1 MENQD
6 KPTSTFTLSDQNQ
19 QVLQNQIIDENGP
32 GTVLHDF
39 EKLLAFI
46 GPDGVSVSGKNNLL
60 PFKLLPQLNEQM
72 THPIKIDLKRPQ
84 QKSYHLYPVSSIEH
98 PASA

>member
-1 MENQD
+1 MKNQD
-6 KPTSTFTLSDQNQ
+6 KPTSALTLSDQNQ
-19 QVLQNQIIDENGP
+19 QVLQNQIIDENCP
-32 GTVLHDF
+32 GTVLRDF

-60 PFKLLPQLNEQM
+60 PFKLLPQLNAQM
-72 THPIKIDLKRPQ
+72 THPIEIGLKRPQ
-84 QKSYHLYPVSSIEH
+84 QKLYHLYPVSSIEH